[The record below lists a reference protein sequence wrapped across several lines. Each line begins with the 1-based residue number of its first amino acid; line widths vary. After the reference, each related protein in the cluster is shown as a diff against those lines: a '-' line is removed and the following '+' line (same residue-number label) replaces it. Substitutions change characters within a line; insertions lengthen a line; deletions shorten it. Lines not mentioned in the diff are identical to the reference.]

1 MNIIILMTA
10 LLPTTGH
17 ADLIRFAQSIPQS
30 QVYVLIN
37 GRDHEPFPT
46 DLRVDAF
53 KEHFTGNV
61 VIKGSVVNHAPQNPE
76 DMVDGFWQWWAD
88 EINVNF
94 PEVEG
99 QWDYVVASES
109 YGAQVALSLNAEFL
123 PYDIA
128 RSLNPVK
135 GTKIREDLRG
145 EWSNILPE
153 FRTHLQY
160 RAVMFGQESVG
171 KTTISR
177 LVAERLS
184 STWAMEYARPYLE
197 EVGAELSMN
206 KMEHIHI
213 GQAALQ
219 SMIRKS
225 AVTPFAVFDTDL
237 FSTVG
242 YYRIYDEGR
251 VPQQC
256 IDSAL
261 ELSADMYYVL
271 PDTIPFVSDILR
283 YGGHERETD
292 TQFWVSLLEEY
303 ELPYV
308 VVPSGSIEDKVEFI
322 VSHMLTGFIDK
333 TRSIKEFE
341 RD

>member
-76 DMVDGFWQWWAD
+76 DMVDGFWKWWAD

-94 PEVEG
+94 PEVNT
-99 QWDYVVASES
+99 WDYVVASEP